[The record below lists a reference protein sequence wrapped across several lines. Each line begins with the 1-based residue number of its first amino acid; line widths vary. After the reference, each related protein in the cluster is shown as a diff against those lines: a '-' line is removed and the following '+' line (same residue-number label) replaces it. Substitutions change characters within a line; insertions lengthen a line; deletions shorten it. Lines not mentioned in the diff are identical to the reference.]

1 MIKLIIEIIDKK
13 LVDAAN
19 NFLCDHLPQ
28 SDSRDSSLEGSY
40 PPWKLNF
47 AYAPAAHTQYNRL
60 ANQKSLYRS
69 QFIAVHEIYMR
80 SWENIV
86 IFSLYLQLTVSDS
99 EQNKIILPWRLENPW
114 DILRAP
120 ATLKLIIDYEWAPV
134 VVIIYVQ
141 LPLPS
146 P

>member
-40 PPWKLNF
+40 PPWKVNF
-47 AYAPAAHTQYNRL
+47 AHALAADTQYNRL
-60 ANQKSLYRS
+60 ANRKSLYRS

-99 EQNKIILPWRLENPW
+99 EQPKIILQWRLENLW
-114 DILRAP
+114 GILRAP
-120 ATLKLIIDYEWAPV
+120 ATLKLVIDYEEAPV